1 MFACKAAHGGSGLTA
16 CRFSTQQLASAAQQ
30 SLGVAD
36 DNYTSFRDALRREY
50 GRQQAGGCVSI
61 GAVRVPAGS
70 QLILKASPTKA
81 RAGRR
86 TRFKFTVTV
95 AVGTTRRAVAGARV
109 SFAGRR
115 ATTTAGGRA
124 KVVKKF
130 SKKGRPRAT
139 ATLAGLLPG
148 KAKLKIAP
156 AKKKR
161 RR

>member
-1 MFACKAAHGGSGLTA
+1 M
-16 CRFSTQQLASAAQQ
+16 
-30 SLGVAD
+30 
-36 DNYTSFRDALRREY
+36 
-50 GRQQAGGCVSI
+50 
-61 GAVRVPAGS
+61 RVPAGS

-156 AKKKR
+156 AKKR